1 MFSYADSQGL
11 VLLDPL
17 LHPSSWMSPWM
28 VASPLGPE
36 EVAARSGVI
45 SLLQFFPQLTSEK
58 TRSLHF
64 KTVSPSQQV
73 VDLDSK
79 ARHWKALR
87 PGRQGW
93 LSFCQQKGPVQPNT
107 TRLSTS
113 EGFFVFCFSWF
124 FYLWLA
130 MNRKA
135 RRNWHKTCSKIIFL
149 KEKPD
154 VKMKRKKTGVVILNC
169 KS

>member
-1 MFSYADSQGL
+1 MQYNLFITNLCPGRF
-11 VLLDPL
+11 
-17 LHPSSWMSPWM
+17 HCWMGGTTCSHMLIAKDKCFWIFCCIPAAEWVPG

-64 KTVSPSQQV
+64 KTVSQSQQV

-113 EGFFVFCFSWF
+113 EVFFVFCFYCF
-124 FYLWLA
+124 FTYDLQWTGKRGGTGIKPVQKL
-130 MNRKA
+130 
-135 RRNWHKTCSKIIFL
+135 IF
-149 KEKPD
+149 
-154 VKMKRKKTGVVILNC
+154 
-169 KS
+169 

>member
-11 VLLDPL
+11 VLLDLL
-17 LHPSSWMSPWM
+17 LHPSSWMSPLGCISIRAK
-28 VASPLGPE
+28 VA
-36 EVAARSGVI
+36 AARSGVM

-64 KTVSPSQQV
+64 KTVSQSQQV

-113 EGFFVFCFSWF
+113 EGFFVFCFCCF
-124 FYLWLA
+124 FTYDLQWTGKRGGTGIKPVQKLIFK
-130 MNRKA
+130 RKA
-135 RRNWHKTCSKIIFL
+135 WCKNEKKENRRGHFEL
-149 KEKPD
+149 
-154 VKMKRKKTGVVILNC
+154 RK
-169 KS
+169 